1 MPQAGTPPRENF
13 TPNTP
18 MGTLRHTGLAQGRE
32 EALSPV
38 TRQLLE
44 PQRVLSL
51 LASFH
56 HLSALHT
63 PISSVLLMNKHSQ
76 QLRFAPQPQEAH
88 CQLCSWG
95 SGGLKSSLWLK
106 SLIL

>member
-1 MPQAGTPPRENF
+1 
-13 TPNTP
+13 
-18 MGTLRHTGLAQGRE
+18 MGLGQGRE
-32 EALSPV
+32 EAPSPV

-44 PQRVLSL
+44 PQCVFRL

-63 PISSVLLMNKHSQ
+63 PISSVLLMNRHSQ
-76 QLRFAPQPQEAH
+76 QLRFAPHPQEAH

-95 SGGLKSSLWLK
+95 GGTEELSLAEEPDSLKHLLLTVWL
-106 SLIL
+106 